1 MSVSNATTLDEKCV
15 VKKTTGVTKTIL
27 IVEDDD
33 SIGKFLVMALS
44 LETPYIAL
52 HVTDGYQALSTISTI
67 RPDLVITDYRL
78 PRMDGLE
85 LYDLLEKKH
94 FIEHTPVI
102 VMSAYLPEQEI
113 KKRKLIGMSK
123 PFELDDLLSMVQQ
136 LLA

>member
-1 MSVSNATTLDEKCV
+1 MSVSDATTLDEKYV
-15 VKKTTGVTKTIL
+15 GKKTVGVTKTIL

-52 HVTDGYQALSTISTI
+52 HVTDGYQALSAMSTM

-94 FIEHTPVI
+94 IIDHTPVI

-113 KKRKLIGMSK
+113 RKRKLIGMSK
-123 PFELDDLLSMVQQ
+123 PFELDDLLNMVKQ